1 MTLANPRPDRAI
13 LSDSKSMKRSIPILL
28 TSLLVTSLLRACAG
42 APPSA
47 PQHTFEVHAVAE
59 NPTASTRTLADPQ
72 GKAVLVATHPTLTQ
86 RDVQRAELAS
96 VADGKPAVRVLFTPE
111 ASQRLAKLT
120 QEEQGKALAVVID
133 GQLRLLPKV
142 TRVVTDGQV
151 MLQGFASQSEAQT
164 LVQRLNELRGVPVQP
179 EQKSG
184 GQP

>member
-1 MTLANPRPDRAI
+1 
-13 LSDSKSMKRSIPILL
+13 MKRSIPILL
-28 TSLLVTSLLRACAG
+28 ASLLGACAG

-47 PQHTFEVHAVAE
+47 PQHTFDVHALADK
-59 NPTASTRTLADPQ
+59 PTASTRTLADPQ
-72 GKAVLVATHPTLTQ
+72 GKAVLLETHPTLTQ

-96 VADGKPAVRVLFTPE
+96 VADGKPAVRVLFTPD

-120 QEEQGKALAVVID
+120 EEEQGKVLAVVID

-151 MLQGFASQSEAQT
+151 MLKGFASQAEAET
-164 LVQRLNELRGVPVQP
+164 LVRRLNDLRDVPVQP
-179 EQKSG
+179 EQGAG

>member
-1 MTLANPRPDRAI
+1 
-13 LSDSKSMKRSIPILL
+13 MKRSIPILL
-28 TSLLVTSLLRACAG
+28 ASLLGACAG

-47 PQHTFEVHAVAE
+47 PQHTFDVHALAKK
-59 NPTASTRTLADPQ
+59 PTATTRTLADPQ
-72 GKAVLVATHPTLTQ
+72 GKAVLLETHPVLTQ

-96 VADGKPAVRVLFTPE
+96 VADGKPAVRVRFTPE
-111 ASQRLAKLT
+111 ASQRLARLT
-120 QEEQGKALAVVID
+120 EEEQGKALAVVID

-151 MLQGFASQSEAQT
+151 MLKGFASQAEAET
-164 LVQRLNELRGVPVQP
+164 LVRRLNDLRDVPVQP

>member
-1 MTLANPRPDRAI
+1 
-13 LSDSKSMKRSIPILL
+13 MKRSIPILFA
-28 TSLLVTSLLRACAG
+28 SLLGACAG

-47 PQHTFEVHAVAE
+47 PQHTFDVHAVAE
-59 NPTASTRTLADPQ
+59 KPTASTRTLADPQ
-72 GKAVLVATHPTLTQ
+72 GKAVLVATHPALTQ

-96 VADGKPAVRVLFTPE
+96 VAGGKPAVRVLFTPE

-120 QEEQGKALAVVID
+120 EEEQGSALAVVID

-151 MLQGFASQSEAQT
+151 MLKGFASQAEAET
-164 LVQRLNELRGVPVQP
+164 LVHRLNQMRDVPVQP

>member
-1 MTLANPRPDRAI
+1 
-13 LSDSKSMKRSIPILL
+13 MKRSIPILL
-28 TSLLVTSLLRACAG
+28 TSLLVTSLLSACAG

-47 PQHTFEVHAVAE
+47 PQHTFDVHAVAE
-59 NPTASTRTLADPQ
+59 KPTASTRTLADPQ
-72 GKAVLVATHPTLTQ
+72 GKAVLVATHPALTQ

>member
-1 MTLANPRPDRAI
+1 
-13 LSDSKSMKRSIPILL
+13 MKRFIPIILA
-28 TSLLVTSLLRACAG
+28 SLLGGCAG

-47 PQHTFEVHAVAE
+47 PQHTFDVHALAE
-59 NPTASTRTLADPQ
+59 QPTASTRTLADPQ
-72 GKAVLVATHPTLTQ
+72 GQAVLVATHPALTQ
-86 RDVQRAELAS
+86 QDVQRAELAS

-151 MLQGFASQSEAQT
+151 MLTGFASQAEAET
-164 LVQRLNELRGVPVQP
+164 LVRRLNELRATPVQP
-179 EQKSG
+179 EQQSG

>member
-1 MTLANPRPDRAI
+1 
-13 LSDSKSMKRSIPILL
+13 MKRSIPILL
-28 TSLLVTSLLRACAG
+28 ASLLGACAG

-47 PQHTFEVHAVAE
+47 PQHTFDVHALAE
-59 NPTASTRTLADPQ
+59 KPTATTRTLADPQ
-72 GKAVLVATHPTLTQ
+72 GKAVLLETHPVLTQ

-96 VADGKPAVRVLFTPE
+96 VADGKPAVRVRFTPE
-111 ASQRLAKLT
+111 ASQRLARLT
-120 QEEQGKALAVVID
+120 EEEQGKALAVVID

-151 MLQGFASQSEAQT
+151 MLKGFVSQAEAET
-164 LVQRLNELRGVPVQP
+164 LVRRLNDLRDVPVQP